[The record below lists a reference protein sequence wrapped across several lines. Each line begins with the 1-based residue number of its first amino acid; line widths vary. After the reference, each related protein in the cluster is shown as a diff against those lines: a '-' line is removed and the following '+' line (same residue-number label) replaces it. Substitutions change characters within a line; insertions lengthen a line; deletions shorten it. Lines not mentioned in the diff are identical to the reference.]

1 MKTISHAAIAT
12 VCLSF
17 CGCASMTSA
26 DRVETVVDQEKIA
39 TVNAWAKRNNTQ
51 VIWVSSPTRRADVV
65 PAVMNAPATSISPV
79 LR

>member
-1 MKTISHAAIAT
+1 MKIISHLALAA

-17 CGCASMTSA
+17 CGCAGLNANNS
-26 DRVETVVDQEKIA
+26 VETVVDQEKID

-65 PAVMNAPATSISPV
+65 PAVMVAPTTSISPV